1 MEATTPAP
9 ATTTAHR
16 DNADRVVIAQLRQS
30 AVFREYQSAF
40 EAATGLPLTLRE
52 AGSFQSPLHDSKR
65 ANAFCVLMAANNKT
79 CAACLQMQAQAE
91 QAATDGDGTVRC
103 GAGLIETAIPV
114 RDGNRVLGYLQT
126 GQVLHG
132 RPTLAGFNRAMDW
145 FKQLGA
151 TFDRAG
157 FKTAYFQT
165 RVLSRRQYEPVVRLV
180 SIFAQ
185 HLGAISNQ
193 LLARQSS
200 DAPPAIARAC
210 EFIAAH
216 QTENIAVRDAAHAA
230 NMSMYYFCK
239 IFHRSTG
246 LTFTQYLARR
256 RIEHVRQLLLNPH
269 TRISEAAFAAGFQS
283 LSQFNR
289 VFQRIAGE
297 SPTAYRDRLHGG
309 MPAESGRNRP
319 LKHAA

>member
-1 MEATTPAP
+1 MEATTTAPVPTPAN
-9 ATTTAHR
+9 R
-16 DNADRVVIAQLRQS
+16 DNADRALIAQLRQS
-30 AVFREYQSAF
+30 TVFRDYQSAF

-52 AGSFQSPLHDSKR
+52 AGSFQSPLHGSKR

-91 QAATDGDGTVRC
+91 QAATGGDGTVRC
-103 GAGLIETAIPV
+103 GAGLTETLIPV

-126 GQVLHG
+126 GQVLHTA
-132 RPTLAGFNRAMDW
+132 PTQAGFNRAMAW
-145 FKQLGA
+145 FTQLGA
-151 TFDRAG
+151 TFDREA
-157 FKTAYFQT
+157 FKTAYFRT
-165 RVLSRRQYEPVVRLV
+165 PVLNRRQYESVVRLV
-180 SIFAQ
+180 AIFAQ
-185 HLGAISNQ
+185 HLGSISNQ
-193 LLARQSS
+193 LLAQQSS
-200 DAPPAIARAC
+200 DFPPAVARAC

-239 IFHRSTG
+239 IFHRATG

-289 VFQRIAGE
+289 VFQRVTGE
-297 SPTAYRDRLHGG
+297 SPSAYRERLHG
-309 MPAESGRNRP
+309 NLP